1 MVVFAV
7 VGAFWGAVSAAGN
20 GLVGLVT
27 PVAERVAGFV
37 AQVEVTPTAE
47 GMPGG
52 AMMQTLLNWTGQFG
66 LWGSLLSILVGA
78 AIWGVSQQFGNG
90 YQSGKGKVLV
100 GAGAIGAAL
109 TGLAAIIVNTLFT
122 TASS

>member
-7 VGAFWGAVSAAGN
+7 VGVFWAAVGGAGRGFIA
-20 GLVGLVT
+20 LVT
-27 PVAERVAGFV
+27 PLAGRVVWFV
-37 AQVEVTPTAE
+37 AQVEVTPTAD

-109 TGLAAIIVNTLFT
+109 TGLAAI
-122 TASS
+122 